1 MQTTADRA
9 LRKVDDASRGGTCAV
24 IIFGGSGDL
33 TRRKILPALFNA
45 FIEDQL
51 PEQMTVVGVGLPAM
65 STDEYRKVVGEA
77 LHNFANAGR
86 HDRSKLEQFVTSSYY
101 VGGGFDDPKLYQAL
115 DSLLQKNATDRGC
128 KDNRLYYLSTPPS
141 VFGTICKQLS
151 TQGMSRVTDRHHW
164 RRLII
169 EKPFGRDL
177 TSAQKLNQDIAEAF
191 EEWQVYR
198 IDHYLGKETVQ
209 NILAFRFANGIFEPL
224 WNRNY
229 IDHVQITVA
238 ESLGV
243 EKRGGYYE
251 ESGALR
257 DMIQNH
263 VLQLVALVAMEP
275 PATFDANAVR
285 DEKVKVLRAIRPIT
299 EDQVDDFWVRGQYD
313 AGVVQ
318 NEMVAGYR
326 SELNVNPK
334 STTETFV
341 AGKIL
346 IDNWRWADVPFF
358 IRTGKRLP
366 RRDSEIAIFF
376 KRTPHL
382 MFKRSASDDVGP
394 NVLVLQIQPDE
405 GIMMKFE
412 AKVPGPTMRLK
423 SVDMNF
429 KYNEAFEAEI
439 AEAYQRLILDCLRG
453 DATLFMRK
461 DMVEL
466 AWWLVMPVIRKWSS
480 TPPTDFPNY
489 SAGTWGPA
497 AAEALLA
504 RTGHAWRMHG

>member
-1 MQTTADRA
+1 MQIADKA
-9 LRKVDDASRGGTCAV
+9 LRRVDDEARAGTCAA

-33 TRRKILPALFNA
+33 TRRKILPALFHA
-45 FIEDQL
+45 YCEDHL
-51 PEQMTVVGVGLPAM
+51 PPQMTIVGVGIPVL
-65 STDEYRKVVGEA
+65 TTEQYRDVVRES
-77 LHNFANAGR
+77 LNQFAGAAQRSRDQLNA
-86 HDRSKLEQFVTSSYY
+86 FVAGCYY
-101 VGGGFDDPKLYQAL
+101 VGGSFDDTQVYQSL
-115 DSLLQKNATDRGC
+115 DRLLKDNAGARGC

-141 VFGTICKQLS
+141 VFGMICRQLADH
-151 TQGMSRVTDRHHW
+151 GMSRVEDRHHW

-177 TSAQKLNQDIAEAF
+177 ASAQKLNQDIATAF
-191 EEWQVYR
+191 EEWQIYR

-209 NILAFRFANGIFEPL
+209 NIMAFRFANGIFEPL

-285 DEKVKVLRAIRPIT
+285 DEKVKVLRAVRPIT
-299 EDQVDDFWVRGQYD
+299 REQVDDFWVRGQYD

-318 NEMVAGYR
+318 NEMIAGYR
-326 SELNVNPK
+326 SELNVKPD
-334 STTETFV
+334 SSTETFV
-341 AGKIL
+341 AGKVL
-346 IDNWRWADVPFF
+346 IDNWRWAGVPFY
-358 IRTGKRLP
+358 IRTGKRMP

-382 MFKRSASDDVGP
+382 MFSRAIAEKVEP

-405 GIMMKFE
+405 GILMKFE
-412 AKVPGPTMRLK
+412 AKIPGPEMLLK
-423 SVDMNF
+423 AVDMHF
-429 KYNEAFEAEI
+429 KYTESFEAEI
-439 AEAYQRLILDCLRG
+439 AEAYERLILDCLRG

-466 AWWLVMPVIRKWSS
+466 AWWLVQPVVDHWSQMPA
-480 TPPTDFPNY
+480 PFPNY
-489 SAGTWGPA
+489 PAGTWGPA
-497 AAEALLA
+497 AADALLA
-504 RTGHAWRMHG
+504 KTGHAWRMHG